1 MDLSKVSSL
10 VWGAFLLFLTGC
22 FNGGEPHSVASKTFS
37 LSDTTLKA
45 ADISRDGKHTLISD
59 NNQVCLWDNVQE
71 KQRYCIT
78 TPDAQLIELLG
89 FYSTGRYFYTS
100 NRVNVHVYRVD
111 TGRLMSVWSAGDNII
126 NDIAVSDD
134 ERVLVFGF
142 RTGQASVVQT
152 FGEKVKTY
160 SPHRL
165 DINSVS
171 ISADG
176 QWILSGSSDKKATL
190 WNSQTGDIKREIKQT
205 TRINFVALSK
215 DAKAAFT
222 LDAVK
227 DRNFWRLDQQEPT
240 AELQDMVNFIEVN
253 QAAYS
258 KDNKRLLTGSPK
270 QKLQLWD
277 TSTGER
283 LAFWQTDGAS
293 WSMRTSVLAV
303 NYPNANKVAS
313 ITSDGIYQEWPL
325 NLSLN

>member
-1 MDLSKVSSL
+1 MDLKKMKNIVSIALLSL
-10 VWGAFLLFLTGC
+10 LAGC
-22 FNGGEPHSVASKTFS
+22 FNGGEPHSQASKT
-37 LSDTTLKA
+37 LVLTDQIVKA
-45 ADISRDGKHTLISD
+45 ADISDDGKYSLISD
-59 NNQVCLWDNVQE
+59 NKQVCLWDNIQE
-71 KQRYCIT
+71 KQNYCIT

-152 FGEKVKTY
+152 FGKTVNTY
-160 SPHRL
+160 TPHRL

-176 QWILSGSSDKKATL
+176 QWILTGSSDKNATL
-190 WNSQTGDIKREIKQT
+190 WHSSNGDIKREIKQT
-205 TRINFVALSK
+205 TRLNFVAMSK
-215 DAKAAFT
+215 DAKSAFT

-227 DRNFWRLDQQEPT
+227 DRNFWQLDQQEPV
-240 AELQDMVNFIEVN
+240 AELQDMVNFMEVN
-253 QAAYS
+253 QASFS

-277 TSTGER
+277 TTTGER
-283 LAFWQTDGAS
+283 IAFWLTDRAPDR
-293 WSMRTSVLAV
+293 MRSSVLAV
-303 NYPNANKVAS
+303 SYLTKNKVAS
-313 ITSDGIYQEWPL
+313 LTSDGIYQEWSV
-325 NLSLN
+325 NL